1 MNNLWEYIMKQLKV
15 IENFFENEEITFIK
29 NYAEDI
35 LNTQEI
41 LSSDII
47 DNWHKKLNTST
58 NRINTYH
65 INSKIDSELYEIISE
80 KIKKSFNMEI
90 KGSSFYFWL
99 NNSNINWHNDSGHAG
114 AATIYLNRN
123 WDKNW
128 GGYFVYE
135 NDNKLGIEIPKYNKC
150 IFQTGGIEHA
160 TTPVDKKAPIRKS
173 LQIFLK

>member
-1 MNNLWEYIMKQLKV
+1 MKQLK
-15 IENFFENEEITFIK
+15 IINNFFNENEIKFIK

-35 LNTQEI
+35 LSTQEI

-47 DNWHKKLNTST
+47 DDWQAQLNTSSG
-58 NRINTYH
+58 RINTYH
-65 INSKIDSELYEIISE
+65 INSKIDSELYEIISK
-80 KIKKSFNMEI
+80 KIKKSFEMEI

-99 NNSNINWHNDSGHAG
+99 NNSNINWHNDSGHKA
-114 AATIYLNRN
+114 AATIYLNKI

-128 GGYFVYE
+128 GGYFIYE

-150 IFQTGGIEHA
+150 IFQSGGIEHA
-160 TTPVDKKAPIRKS
+160 TTPVDKNAPIRKS